1 MFPEITG
8 ASAGDTTESL
18 SNSSAGGKYSGM
30 SSLDEGG
37 ILIDIAILMIM
48 VGTY

>member
-8 ASAGDTTESL
+8 ASAGDTIESL

-30 SSLDEGG
+30 SSLDGG